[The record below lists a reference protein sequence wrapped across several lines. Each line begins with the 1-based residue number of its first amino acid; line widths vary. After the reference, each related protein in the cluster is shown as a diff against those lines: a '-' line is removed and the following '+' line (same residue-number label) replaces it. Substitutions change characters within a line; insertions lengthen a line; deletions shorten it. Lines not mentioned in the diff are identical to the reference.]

1 MSAIAFLEPLA
12 RIVVATLFNSLWEGA
27 LLAVAVWALL
37 SILPNINATTR
48 YVAWTVALIA
58 ALVLPVVTS
67 LPQISVETTHI
78 VASTTTAQHVSA
90 PAHTTTGA
98 HKTATIVA
106 PRATTTT
113 TQATR
118 PVTLGRPLRLH
129 FAVPTAV
136 ALGIFA
142 AWILAALFLLIRL
155 VFNLS
160 RLEALKR
167 DALPLSLDYREH
179 LSRWTK
185 AEKGGRDV
193 RLCVSDGI
201 EVPVAVG
208 LFDSMVLIPKHL
220 LDTLTEYEI
229 DQITLHE
236 LAHLRRADDWTN
248 GLQRII
254 QAIFFFNPAILFIA
268 QQLDL
273 EREVACDDW
282 VLYQTGDVRPY
293 ATCLTRMA
301 EVTAWPHR
309 ALAAPGVFM
318 TRRGLS
324 VRVERLLRAGRNA
337 RVNLSFGPA
346 GAVGAALIV
355 LFFIA
360 QTVAPSFAF
369 TSRQEKPIPTVAK
382 QPAKHPAKQQPV
394 MIAQRSNTPVVQR
407 VIERQVVQGRP
418 IYRTVYVTV
427 TPAPNRSS
435 NRSTSTSSSTS
446 RSRYVAHAGFYD
458 GTWVNVPPVHV
469 NVPEVNVRVP
479 EMNVRVP
486 EVNVHVP
493 AVHVNVPAYHYHY
506 QYLGYGKHVASV
518 SAGMN
523 CTGCDFRGA
532 QLAGR
537 NLSNVNL
544 TGADF
549 RNADLHGANLSLAN
563 LQGAD
568 FSGANLR
575 DVNFM
580 QANLQGCDMRR
591 ADLTGANFT
600 SASLEGCN
608 ITISSL
614 APAQARAILNSCQGC
629 DFRAANL
636 RGQDLHGVSLSGDD
650 LSYAD
655 LRDADMRNAN
665 FSGVDFKH
673 ARFDG
678 AKLDG
683 AQFSGCDLTGVN
695 LRNVDLTHTQ
705 FSGSKLDIMR

>member
-1 MSAIAFLEPLA
+1 MATLAFLEPLA
-12 RIVVATLFNSLWEGA
+12 RVVVATLFNSLWEGA
-27 LLAVAVWALL
+27 LLAIAVWALL

-48 YVAWTVALIA
+48 YVAWTIVLIA

-67 LPQISVETTHI
+67 LPQISVETAQVTSPAT
-78 VASTTTAQHVSA
+78 VATHVSG
-90 PAHTTTGA
+90 PAKTSIA
-98 HKTATIVA
+98 HSAGKKYVA
-106 PRATTTT
+106 PR
-113 TQATR
+113 
-118 PVTLGRPLRLH
+118 PVVNAPASQPVPIAQPFRLH
-129 FAVPTAV
+129 LAMPSAV

-167 DALPLSLDYREH
+167 DALPLSLDYREN
-179 LSRWTK
+179 LARWTH

-193 RLCVSDGI
+193 RLCVSEAI

-220 LDTLTEYEI
+220 LDTLTEREI

-355 LFFIA
+355 LFFVA

-369 TSRQEKPIPTVAK
+369 TGRQEKPIPAAAK
-382 QPAKHPAKQQPV
+382 QPAKHVVTVAR
-394 MIAQRSNTPVVQR
+394 RSTRSTPIYQR
-407 VIERQVVQGRP
+407 VVERDVVQGRP
-418 IYRTVYVTV
+418 VVKTVYVTV
-427 TPAPNRSS
+427 PN
-435 NRSTSTSSSTS
+435 TT
-446 RSRYVAHAGFYD
+446 RSRNTSVAR
-458 GTWVNVPPVHV
+458 GTTVRHSGYGYSYGYGNGSGSWVNVPPVHV
-469 NVPEVNVRVP
+469 NVP
-479 EMNVRVP
+479 
-486 EVNVHVP
+486 
-493 AVHVNVPAYHYHY
+493 AVHVNVPAVHVDVPEVHVNVPGYRYNYHYVY
-506 QYLGYGKHVASV
+506 PGKKLAQLGGN
-518 SAGMN
+518 MN
-523 CTGCDFRGA
+523 CTGCDFRNA
-532 QLAGR
+532 KWAGR
-537 NLSNVNL
+537 NLSGVSL

-549 RNADLHGANLSLAN
+549 RNADLHGANLSGAN
-563 LQGAD
+563 LEGVD
-568 FSGANLR
+568 FTNANLR
-575 DVNFM
+575 DVNFKG
-580 QANLQGCDMRR
+580 ANLEGCDMKS
-591 ADLTGANFT
+591 APLDGANF
-600 SASLEGCN
+600 EGANLAGCTIN
-608 ITISSL
+608 IAGL
-614 APAQARAILNSCQGC
+614 APSQARSILSSCEGC
-629 DFRAANL
+629 DFRAVNL
-636 RGQDLHGVSLSGDD
+636 RGQDLRGVSVNGDD
-650 LSYAD
+650 FAYAD
-655 LRDADMRNAN
+655 LRDADMRGASFN
-665 FSGVDFKH
+665 GVDFKH

-683 AQFSGCDLTGVN
+683 ANFDGCDFTGVN
-695 LRNVDLTHTQ
+695 LRNVDLSHTQ
-705 FSGSKLDIMR
+705 FTGSKLDLMQ